1 MFEDALNA
9 VNAVRDK
16 ISGGK
21 KTTGKGTFRNVPFLV
36 IEEQKQAGG
45 RRLVKREY
53 PLRDTGGVNDLGKKL
68 RSRTFSACILNSNA
82 ETARDEAGALMD
94 ALDAPGSGE
103 LVHPDFGTVD
113 VMVDS
118 WECRTKADELNYYA
132 FTVTVYPSLQDTA
145 PDAETDT
152 SAAVPAQAVAVT
164 GSLGDTLS
172 SVWQTV

>member
-53 PLRDTGGVNDLGKKL
+53 PLRDTGGVNDLGKASL
-68 RSRTFSACILNSNA
+68 PYIQRLHSEQQRRNSQ
-82 ETARDEAGALMD
+82 R
-94 ALDAPGSGE
+94 
-103 LVHPDFGTVD
+103 
-113 VMVDS
+113 
-118 WECRTKADELNYYA
+118 
-132 FTVTVYPSLQDTA
+132 
-145 PDAETDT
+145 
-152 SAAVPAQAVAVT
+152 
-164 GSLGDTLS
+164 
-172 SVWQTV
+172 

>member
-1 MFEDALNA
+1 MPLML
-9 VNAVRDK
+9 
-16 ISGGK
+16 SGIKTGGGG

-94 ALDAPGSGE
+94 LMM
-103 LVHPDFGTVD
+103 L
-113 VMVDS
+113 
-118 WECRTKADELNYYA
+118 R
-132 FTVTVYPSLQDTA
+132 
-145 PDAETDT
+145 
-152 SAAVPAQAVAVT
+152 VAVSWYILISALWT
-164 GSLGDTLS
+164 SWWIHGNAALKRMN
-172 SVWQTV
+172 

>member
-82 ETARDEAGALMD
+82 ETARMLLM
-94 ALDAPGSGE
+94 L
-103 LVHPDFGTVD
+103 
-113 VMVDS
+113 
-118 WECRTKADELNYYA
+118 R
-132 FTVTVYPSLQDTA
+132 
-145 PDAETDT
+145 
-152 SAAVPAQAVAVT
+152 VAVSWYILISALWT
-164 GSLGDTLS
+164 SWWIHGNAALKRMN
-172 SVWQTV
+172 